1 MAESIVEQLDQAVT
15 ALLANSEAAL
25 GLRADVEPFV
35 RIASELRDLPRSDFR
50 DRLKE
55 DLERIANM
63 TTSKAASAADLR
75 SEISDLKSQI
85 SDQKTSK
92 PAREGFHTIT
102 PYLAVK
108 EAPQLIEFVKE
119 ADGEEPKV
127 GGIVSAALE
136 RLFDADAAF
145 PKWRETKRSRAR
157 LGGNGTN
164 STAPVIA
171 AGANG
176 AGSSKAAR
184 AGEV

>member
-1 MAESIVEQLDQAVT
+1 MPKGTPRTKIET
-15 ALLANSEAAL
+15 ADAL
-25 GLRADVEPFV
+25 PLVSSKRGKYQE
-35 RIASELRDLPRSDFR
+35 
-50 DRLKE
+50 
-55 DLERIANM
+55 LERCELDAQVH
-63 TTSKAASAADLR
+63 ADLM
-75 SEISDLKSQI
+75 E
-85 SDQKTSK
+85 
-92 PAREGFHTIT
+92 
-102 PYLAVK
+102 YV
-108 EAPQLIEFVKE
+108 EFVKE